1 MTIAPAS
8 DKIPAAALLLG
19 WIGLVPFVYGVIMIF
34 AAPDSLPTF
43 GFFPSDPQGGVFIL
57 ERFGAAILGFMGGCL
72 WGFASC
78 PGRVPTLPLLA
89 ASAVPAFLAFIA
101 IQPEPAYSCIWL
113 AFGYVVLQAIDV
125 VFQRAGVAPAY
136 WLSLR
141 LPLTAGVMA
150 CLLVG
155 ALYG

>member
-1 MTIAPAS
+1 VSRVPLPAL
-8 DKIPAAALLLG
+8 ILG
-19 WIGLVPFVYGVIMIF
+19 FAGLVPFVYGVLMLF
-34 AAPDSLPTF
+34 VAPGSLPTF
-43 GFFPSDPQGGVFIL
+43 GFFPSDPGGGVVIL

-72 WGFASC
+72 WGFASARQ
-78 PGRVPTLPLLA
+78 GGPTLALLA

-101 IQPEPAYSCIWL
+101 VRDVPATSCLWL
-113 AFGYVVLQAIDV
+113 AFGFVVLQAIDV
-125 VFQRAGVAPAY
+125 VFQRAGVAPDY

>member
-1 MTIAPAS
+1 MTRTPVPAL
-8 DKIPAAALLLG
+8 AVGYA
-19 WIGLVPFVYGVIMIF
+19 GLIPFVYGVLMILSD
-34 AAPDSLPTF
+34 AGTWPTL
-43 GFFPSDPQGGVFIL
+43 GYFPSDSSGGVLIL

-72 WGFASC
+72 WGFASA
-78 PGRVPTLPLLA
+78 PGRIPTLAMLA

-101 IQPEPAYSCIWL
+101 IQPNPARSCIWL
-113 AFGYVVLQAIDV
+113 AFGYVVLQGLDV